1 MSFTLENA
9 KKLTQNM
16 LERGVIETMEK
27 TSGVLQRLP
36 FIEVVGSGYSYN
48 IMDELPEVN
57 YREVNQGYK
66 NTPATVKQAVES
78 LVIFG
83 GDADVDLFLGKTHSN
98 INDIRALNTE
108 AKAKSV
114 ARTFEKDFFIGT
126 GEKVT
131 GANSLQATS
140 LKGLDK
146 RLADQHTGV
155 KISKALSL
163 DSLNELLDEVVDG
176 ADVLFMS
183 KKMRREVMKLLQ
195 SNNHYIENGTDSFG
209 RMVQYYG
216 GVEIVPVDDSLIPAG
231 KIYAV
236 KFGTDSYVHGLS
248 NGGIQV
254 RDLGEL
260 DTLPVYR
267 TRIEMYVGLCVKHK
281 KAFAVLDTNS
291 PTDSTTQP
299 NGGNATRVARAK

>member
-1 MSFTLENA
+1 MSFLLADA
-9 KKLTQNM
+9 KKLTQDM
-16 LERGVIETMEK
+16 LQRGVIETMEK

-36 FIEVVGSGYSYN
+36 FIEVVGSGYAYN
-48 IMDELPEVN
+48 VMEELPEVN
-57 YREVNQGYK
+57 YREVNKGYQ
-66 NTPATVKQAVES
+66 NTAATVTRAVES

-83 GDADVDLFLGKTHSN
+83 GDADVDVFLGRTHSN
-98 INDIRALNTE
+98 LNDIRALNTE

-114 ARTFEKDFFIGT
+114 ARTFEKEFFAGT
-126 GEKVT
+126 GEAKNEGVGGSAAPT
-131 GANSLQATS
+131 

-146 RLADQHTGV
+146 RIADSVAGTEI
-155 KISKALSL
+155 KKTLTL
-163 DSLNELLDEVVDG
+163 DALNELLDAVVDG
-176 ADVLFMS
+176 ADALFMS

-195 SNNHYIENGTDSFG
+195 ENNHYIESGKDEFG

-216 GVEIVPVDDSLIPAG
+216 GVEIVAVDDSLIPAD

-248 NGGIQV
+248 NGGIQA

-267 TRIEMYVGLCVKHK
+267 TRIEMYVGLATKHK
-281 KAFAVLDTNS
+281 KSFAVLN
-291 PTDSTTQP
+291 TT
-299 NGGNATRVARAK
+299 GLVRAAKTK

>member
-1 MSFTLENA
+1 MFTLASA
-9 KKLTQNM
+9 KLLTNSM

-36 FIEVVGSGYSYN
+36 FIEVVGSGYAYN
-48 IMDELPEVN
+48 IMAELPEVN
-57 YREVNQGYK
+57 YREVNKGYK
-66 NTPATVKQAVES
+66 NTAATVTQAVES
-78 LVIFG
+78 LCIFG
-83 GDADVDLFLGKTHSN
+83 GDADVDVFLGKTHSN
-98 INDIRALNTE
+98 LNDIRALNTE

-114 ARTFEKDFFIGT
+114 ARTFEKEFFAGT
-126 GEKVT
+126 GENAVSSEGGNAPT
-131 GANSLQATS
+131 

-146 RLADQHTGV
+146 RVEESIAGTEIKKTLT
-155 KISKALSL
+155 L
-163 DSLNELLDEVVDG
+163 DALNELLDAVVDG
-176 ADVLFMS
+176 ADTLFMS

-195 SNNHYIENGTDSFG
+195 ENNHYIESGKDEFG

-216 GVEIVPVDDSLIPAG
+216 GVEIVAVDDSLIPAD

-267 TRIEMYVGLCVKHK
+267 TRIEMYVGLATKHK
-281 KAFAVLDTNS
+281 KCFAVLN
-291 PTDSTTQP
+291 TT
-299 NGGNATRVARAK
+299 VDFRAAKTK